1 MTVVARRVVSTP
13 VRTASE
19 TWSVITNLLA
29 PKDGPGRKELLK
41 ISGVACSLIAS
52 DAMEI
57 DALVVWGN
65 GPRVRVYCLFGE
77 AAISADGKNE
87 DALATCPTENDW
99 SLSLPCPAEDL
110 AWVKSELATLSSR
123 ITAREFGETV
133 PEEAAQSSNA
143 SALKPTSSINE
154 DAFFRS

>member
-19 TWSVITNLLA
+19 TWSVITTLLA
-29 PKDGPGRKELLK
+29 PKDGPGRNELTK

-52 DAMEI
+52 EAMEY
-57 DALVVWGN
+57 DAIVVYGN

-77 AAISADGKNE
+77 AAMSADGKNE
-87 DALATCPTENDW
+87 DALVTCPTENDW
-99 SLSLPCPAEDL
+99 SLSLPCLAEDL
-110 AWVKSELATLSSR
+110 AWVKSELARLSSR
-123 ITAREFGETV
+123 ITARELGDTV
-133 PEEAAQSSNA
+133 PEEEAKTSNA
-143 SALKPTSSINE
+143 SVLRPTSSINE